1 MKKAEQR
8 GLMASD
14 GGKQCLIGSRLSELD
29 G

>member
-14 GGKQCLIGSRLSELD
+14 GGKQCLIGLMLSEF
-29 G
+29 GG